1 MKECIISHVRGA
13 LKSLTVWFAAM
24 LAVAP
29 DALLMLQA
37 NFPTVAPF
45 IPEALHSRTMQVIA
59 VLILLLR
66 IKTNASLANK
76 GAKPQ

>member
-1 MKECIISHVRGA
+1 MKGCIHSQLRGA
-13 LKSLTVWFAAM
+13 LKSLTVWFAAA
-24 LAVAP
+24 LAAAP

-45 IPEALHSRTMQVIA
+45 IPETLQSRTMQVIA
-59 VLILLLR
+59 LLILLLR
-66 IKTNASLANK
+66 IRTTASLADK

>member
-1 MKECIISHVRGA
+1 MNKYICCHLRGA
-13 LKSLTVWFAAM
+13 WKSLTVWFAAL

-45 IPEALHSRTMQVIA
+45 VPEALQSRTMQVIA
-59 VLILLLR
+59 LLILLLR
-66 IKTNASLANK
+66 IKTTASLADK